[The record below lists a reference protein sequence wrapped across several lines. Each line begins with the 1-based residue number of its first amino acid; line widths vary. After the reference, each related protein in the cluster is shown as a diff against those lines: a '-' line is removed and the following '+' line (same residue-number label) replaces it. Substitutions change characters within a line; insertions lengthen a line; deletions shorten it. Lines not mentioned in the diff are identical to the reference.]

1 MAKDKDTWVNREFD
15 KYILGEESPSQ
26 EPTSEQPAGSPG
38 IGNEYLDKVAQ
49 GIVKME
55 GLLNRMEKLEAFVN
69 HQEEQEKEGID
80 SYGQYL
86 AAMKNVADEYN
97 KSAEAF
103 REALNLAKEDF
114 NELLGKWE
122 NGFDMSESTKDY
134 MNRLP
139 EHWRAAV
146 QSAADSVINASNSFK
161 ADVRKFRWWVGG
173 SIVWGVIATLFG
185 LTAISRCSKAER
197 AEEDARTKY
206 EAVEPHMRHM
216 ENDQKKLI
224 RFQKDNQKTWDKWWE
239 QHQKEY
245 TE

>member
-26 EPTSEQPAGSPG
+26 EPTSEQPAGGPG

-69 HQEEQEKEGID
+69 HQEEQEKEGTD

-103 REALNLAKEDF
+103 REALNLTKEDF
-114 NELLGKWE
+114 NQMLEKWE
-122 NGFDMSESTKDY
+122 NGFDMSESAKDY

-139 EHWRAAV
+139 EHWQAAV

-161 ADVRKFRWWVGG
+161 TDVRKFRWWVGG
-173 SIVWGVIATLFG
+173 SIVWGILASVFGIAEVMWYSDARSEADA
-185 LTAISRCSKAER
+185 AIEKYESVEPELLQLRKNYKPVKAF
-197 AEEDARTKY
+197 AEENPK
-206 EAVEPHMRHM
+206 MW
-216 ENDQKKLI
+216 Q
-224 RFQKDNQKTWDKWWE
+224 KWWE

>member
-1 MAKDKDTWVNREFD
+1 MGKDKDTWVNREFD
-15 KYILGEESPSQ
+15 RFILGEESPSQ

-38 IGNEYLDKVAQ
+38 IGNDYLGKVAK

-55 GLLNRMEKLEAFVN
+55 ELLERMEKLEAFVT
-69 HQEEQEKEGID
+69 HQEEQEREGTD

-86 AAMKNVADEYN
+86 AAMKNVSDEFA
-97 KSAEAF
+97 KSTENF
-103 REALNLAKEDF
+103 RGALNSTKTEFRDILARWDE
-114 NELLGKWE
+114 
-122 NGFDMSESTKDY
+122 GFEISESSKEY
-134 MNRLP
+134 LGHLP
-139 EHWRAAV
+139 EQWKTAV
-146 QSAADSVINASNSFK
+146 QSAADSIITASNSFK

>member
-69 HQEEQEKEGID
+69 HQEEQEKEGTD

-114 NELLGKWE
+114 NELLGK
-122 NGFDMSESTKDY
+122 
-134 MNRLP
+134 
-139 EHWRAAV
+139 
-146 QSAADSVINASNSFK
+146 
-161 ADVRKFRWWVGG
+161 
-173 SIVWGVIATLFG
+173 
-185 LTAISRCSKAER
+185 
-197 AEEDARTKY
+197 
-206 EAVEPHMRHM
+206 
-216 ENDQKKLI
+216 
-224 RFQKDNQKTWDKWWE
+224 
-239 QHQKEY
+239 
-245 TE
+245 